1 MMAVDTMGFIP
12 MLCLALLVITVAGRA
27 IESNVSGAD
36 QMQNDGVVKKAED
49 GLRKYNGPAVHHFAK
64 HGLCNHSF
72 GKIRF
77 FRALQKHFHN
87 ISDDMKIAFVLDV
100 TDTSAI
106 LKEISTD
113 ELNTT
118 AFVIPTANQQM
129 KPFLFTGISIFVAD
143 TLLRKNLSPFKR
155 GVIGCF
161 GRTFV
166 MTIERVS
173 I

>member
-100 TDTSAI
+100 C
-106 LKEISTD
+106 
-113 ELNTT
+113 
-118 AFVIPTANQQM
+118 
-129 KPFLFTGISIFVAD
+129 
-143 TLLRKNLSPFKR
+143 KR
-155 GVIGCF
+155 GDQMLTKWVQEIFDRDGDGYISHF
-161 GRTFV
+161 
-166 MTIERVS
+166 ERD
-173 I
+173 IYR